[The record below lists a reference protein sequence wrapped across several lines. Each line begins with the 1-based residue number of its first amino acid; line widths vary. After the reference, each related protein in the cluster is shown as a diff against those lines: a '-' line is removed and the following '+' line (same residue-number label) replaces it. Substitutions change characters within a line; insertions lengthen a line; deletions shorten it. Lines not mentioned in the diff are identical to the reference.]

1 MSNESNSNGQQ
12 SESNRPAMTFRYG
25 AIKCTVWKNQTRNGP
40 MYNTSVTRSYKD
52 GENWR
57 DSSSFGSE
65 DLPTVAKAF
74 LDAHTWVQEQKAS
87 DREEGKH
94 SEPQQSKQPRK
105 SRESARV

>member
-40 MYNTSVTRSYKD
+40 MYNTIVTRSSKD

-65 DLPTVAKAF
+65 DFPTVAKAF
-74 LDAHTWVQEQKAS
+74 LV
-87 DREEGKH
+87 R
-94 SEPQQSKQPRK
+94 PPRITLLAYYLPAY
-105 SRESARV
+105 RRL